1 MIYRLLV
8 LVHLWLL
15 GLIAPAVNAL
25 EIRGLWQ
32 QGGLLLGRTEPG
44 TAVSFQGR
52 ELNVSPEGYF
62 VMALGRD
69 APDKIELIVGVG
81 DDARVSTYTVA
92 QRQYDVQ
99 RIEGV
104 PQKTVTPPSEVLD
117 RIRREAAM
125 VAKARSV
132 FSTRMD
138 FLNGF
143 NAPLE
148 GPVTG
153 VYGSQRVYNGVPKNP
168 HYGLDIAAPAGTV
181 VTAPASGVVRLVHS
195 NMYYSGGTLI
205 IDHGY
210 GVSSTFIHLSEVL
223 VAKGDEVDVG
233 DPIARVG
240 ATGRATGPHL
250 DWRINWFDVRVD
262 PALVLEQY
270 PRAVELP

>member
-1 MIYRLLV
+1 LI
-8 LVHLWLL
+8 LVHLWGL
-15 GLIAPAVNAL
+15 GFIAPAASGL

-44 TAVSFQGR
+44 TAVCFQGKD
-52 ELNVSPEGYF
+52 LNVSPEGYF
-62 VMALGRD
+62 VLALGRD
-69 APDKIELIVGVG
+69 APEEVELIVGDG
-81 DDARVSTYTVA
+81 DNARAATYAVS

-104 PQKTVTPPSEVLD
+104 PQKTVTPPPEVLE
-117 RIRREAAM
+117 RIRREAAL
-125 VAKARSV
+125 VANARAV
-132 FSTRMD
+132 FSTRLD
-138 FLNGF
+138 FLDGF
-143 NAPLE
+143 DSPLE

-168 HYGLDIAAPAGTV
+168 HYGLDIAAATGTS
-181 VTAPASGVVRLVHS
+181 VTAPAPGVVRLVHS

-210 GVSSTFIHLSEVL
+210 GVSSTFIHLSDIL
-223 VAKGDEVDVG
+223 VAEGDEIEAG

-270 PRAVELP
+270 PRGAELP